1 MHAPSFIQLV
11 VSGLLATSAANGFQV
26 TGPRDLARPLA
37 GALVAYA
44 VPALAAPSI
53 EQREPHHKGRGKAAG
68 NKRSIE
74 ERHHKGRGKNAGAKR
89 DIEEEEHLEAR
100 HHKYVTSFTTAYLFL
115 ERAAYPIEVAQERT
129 TSETLPTSLK
139 PVLPTG
145 RGKNAGAKRAVE
157 EEEHLEARHHKGR
170 GKAAGN

>member
-100 HHKYVTSFTTAYLFL
+100 HHK
-115 ERAAYPIEVAQERT
+115 
-129 TSETLPTSLK
+129 
-139 PVLPTG
+139 G